1 MVFCSGRQS
10 IYQKSESRYEEGHF
24 LKSVYGILR
33 FRLIINGLNIVFVIE
48 FITGQFWKKIE
59 IKKQRFS
66 LLSNFFLTNMHIWLS
81 NSLFR
86 EWNNLTTSDHVSY
99 KDSVKTIKLVWKKK
113 KNNFSKYHVLN
124 LNY

>member
-48 FITGQFWKKIE
+48 FITGQFWKKNE
-59 IKKQRFS
+59 IKKQRFG
-66 LLSNFFLTNMHIWLS
+66 LLSNFFSHEHAYL
-81 NSLFR
+81 
-86 EWNNLTTSDHVSY
+86 
-99 KDSVKTIKLVWKKK
+99 IK
-113 KNNFSKYHVLN
+113 
-124 LNY
+124 

>member
-66 LLSNFFLTNMHIWLS
+66 FLSNFFSHEHAYL
-81 NSLFR
+81 
-86 EWNNLTTSDHVSY
+86 
-99 KDSVKTIKLVWKKK
+99 IK
-113 KNNFSKYHVLN
+113 
-124 LNY
+124 

>member
-24 LKSVYGILR
+24 LLVYGILR

-59 IKKQRFS
+59 IKKQRFG
-66 LLSNFFLTNMHIWLS
+66 LLSNFFSHEHAYL
-81 NSLFR
+81 
-86 EWNNLTTSDHVSY
+86 
-99 KDSVKTIKLVWKKK
+99 IK
-113 KNNFSKYHVLN
+113 
-124 LNY
+124 

>member
-48 FITGQFWKKIE
+48 FITGQFWKKKIE
-59 IKKQRFS
+59 IKKQRFG
-66 LLSNFFLTNMHIWLS
+66 LLSNFFSHEHAYL
-81 NSLFR
+81 
-86 EWNNLTTSDHVSY
+86 
-99 KDSVKTIKLVWKKK
+99 IK
-113 KNNFSKYHVLN
+113 
-124 LNY
+124 

>member
-48 FITGQFWKKIE
+48 FITGHFEKKIE
-59 IKKQRFS
+59 IKKQRFG
-66 LLSNFFLTNMHIWLS
+66 LLSNFFSHEHAYL
-81 NSLFR
+81 
-86 EWNNLTTSDHVSY
+86 
-99 KDSVKTIKLVWKKK
+99 IKLTPFFV
-113 KNNFSKYHVLN
+113 NEII
-124 LNY
+124 

>member
-113 KNNFSKYHVLN
+113 KK
-124 LNY
+124 